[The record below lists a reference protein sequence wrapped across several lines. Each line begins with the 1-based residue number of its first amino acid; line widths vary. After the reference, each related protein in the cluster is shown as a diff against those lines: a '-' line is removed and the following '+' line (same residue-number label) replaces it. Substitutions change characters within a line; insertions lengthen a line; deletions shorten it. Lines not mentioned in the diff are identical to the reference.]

1 MIQKLLFEVGFETL
15 PENLKLMDKHVY
27 LLISEFLA
35 EYHSQQKL
43 ATNIAHFKIQFCS
56 KIWFIWRMSIH
67 PFL

>member
-1 MIQKLLFEVGFETL
+1 MIQKLLFDVGFEIL

-43 ATNIAHFKIQFCS
+43 ATNITHFKIQFCS
-56 KIWFIWRMSIH
+56 KI
-67 PFL
+67 